1 MADTKITGLTAL
13 TAPVNSDL
21 AVLVDVSDTT
31 MDAAGTNKKILLAD
45 LFGAIMPWSII
56 PSTGEYL
63 IWPNGSNASGQDTTV
78 GIMYYCPLW
87 VPKALT
93 ADRIAVKVDASGS
106 AGAVLRLGIYT
117 ASPTT
122 RKPDALVLDAGTVD
136 GTSTGQKEITISQ
149 ALTAGLYWLA
159 SVPQVATCGPR
170 CFDYNSLVG
179 PRALYTTALAVDTP
193 TQFVYRESSVTGA
206 LPSSATPVVN
216 NTGSNRTPILGL
228 RVA

>member
-1 MADTKITGLTAL
+1 MADTKISDLSAL

-31 MDAAGTNKKILLAD
+31 MAASGTDKKILLAD
-45 LFGAIMPWSII
+45 LFGAIMPLSII

-63 IWPNGSNASGQDTTV
+63 VWPMGQHATGLDSTV
-78 GIMYYCPLW
+78 GNMYYMPLW

-93 ADRIAVKVDASGS
+93 ADRIAVKVETSGS
-106 AGAVLRLGIYT
+106 AGAVLRLGIYA

-122 RKPDALVLDAGTVD
+122 RKPDSLVLDAGTVD
-136 GTSTGQKEITISQ
+136 ATSTGQKEITISQ

-159 SVPQVATCGPR
+159 CVPQVATCAPR
-170 CFDYNSLVG
+170 GLAYSTLYG
-179 PRALYTTALAVDTP
+179 LRPLYTTTLSVDTP
-193 TQFVYRESSVTGA
+193 TDFTYRETGVTGA
-206 LPSSATPVVN
+206 LPSTTTPVVT
-216 NTGSNRTPILGL
+216 NTASNRSPSLGL